1 MKFRTKPVDNLNQQ
15 AVNSANQA
23 NDKLDKLLID
33 FDNIDRKRNTIQVK
47 SSLNNTQF
55 AMRIFNRTDVFKGV
69 RNGAIY
75 LHSKTNFMLNLNQ
88 HSSDFCLTSQR
99 LNSACSN
106 GWTVSFWIKISNLN
120 LFDKTIL
127 KVDNLNTN
135 RVDFNSKFFLIKLT
149 NFDLRV
155 QFLYKRKLW
164 TIVQNVLWKS
174 EWTLLTLTWSEYD
187 GITLYINE
195 KKLLCQQLYD
205 YYSMRDDLTRR
216 DDFLVSSGRKP
227 SDVYNEATDTYSK
240 RSFGNELQSG
250 VIYIGLNNQLNRFG
264 RKFFWNYES
273 SNQNVLLAST
283 FSEAVLLDQMS
294 LVNHLLSSK
303 EIMESFYKGNLN
315 LFRLGCLNLS

>member
-1 MKFRTKPVDNLNQQ
+1 
-15 AVNSANQA
+15 
-23 NDKLDKLLID
+23 
-33 FDNIDRKRNTIQVK
+33 
-47 SSLNNTQF
+47 
-55 AMRIFNRTDVFKGV
+55 
-69 RNGAIY
+69 
-75 LHSKTNFMLNLNQ
+75 
-88 HSSDFCLTSQR
+88 
-99 LNSACSN
+99 
-106 GWTVSFWIKISNLN
+106 
-120 LFDKTIL
+120 
-127 KVDNLNTN
+127 
-135 RVDFNSKFFLIKLT
+135 
-149 NFDLRV
+149 
-155 QFLYKRKLW
+155 
-164 TIVQNVLWKS
+164 
-174 EWTLLTLTWSEYD
+174 
-187 GITLYINE
+187 
-195 KKLLCQQLYD
+195 
-205 YYSMRDDLTRR
+205 MRDDLTRR